1 MLDIPSSLSILV
13 STRVQIDS
21 EQVAKTET
29 GAPRVHILLDKQGNL
44 LQSIASINTFCHK
57 EVKEV
62 ALIYVLVGLRALSCM
77 LIEVIELLL

>member
-1 MLDIPSSLSILV
+1 MLDISSSFSILV
-13 STRVQIDS
+13 GTRVQIDS
-21 EQVAKTET
+21 KQVAETET
-29 GAPRVHILLDKQGNL
+29 CAPRVHILLDKQGNL
-44 LQSIASINTFCHK
+44 LQSIASIYTFGHK